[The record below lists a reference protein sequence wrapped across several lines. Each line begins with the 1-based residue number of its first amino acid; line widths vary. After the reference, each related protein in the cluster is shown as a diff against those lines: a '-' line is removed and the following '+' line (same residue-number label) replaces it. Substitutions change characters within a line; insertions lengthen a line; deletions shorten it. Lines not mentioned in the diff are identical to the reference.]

1 MHPLMV
7 TIRFKKQGIDVFRS
21 QEELKKCCSKS
32 FKGSDLAYLPSL
44 STNSYH
50 NIFIRVMFSCD
61 ALDFRNF
68 LSTTTLLALAL
79 LLLVIPKIYK
89 SCWILVWRPWMLS
102 RKFMKQGISGP
113 KYKILHGN
121 LREIRTLKQE
131 AKLTVLD
138 LNSNDIFPRVL
149 PHFHQWRSQYGETF
163 LYWQGTEPRIFISDH
178 ELVKQILSNKFGF
191 YVKPKTRP
199 EVLKLAGNGLVF
211 ADGIDWVRHRRILN
225 PAFSM
230 DKLKLM
236 TKLMVDCTLRMFEEW
251 SKQMNDGEKEQV
263 VMMNV
268 EFKRLTA
275 DIIATAAFG
284 SSYVEGTEVF
294 KSQRELQ
301 KCCAASVT
309 NVYIPGTEYLPTP
322 LNLKIWKLDGKINNS
337 IKRII
342 DARLK
347 AKSKNVEKDYGNDLL
362 GIMLASS
369 RSNET
374 EKKMSTNEII
384 EECKTFF
391 FAGHETT
398 ANLLTWTTML
408 LSLHQDWQEKLREEV
423 LNECGKDKIPDSDNC
438 SKLKLMNM
446 VLMETL
452 RLYGPVLNMIRS
464 AAQDMKLGNL
474 VIPKGTTIVV
484 PIVKMHRDKAVWGS
498 DSDKFNPLRFVN
510 GVSRAANHPNAF
522 LAFSIGPRVCIGQ
535 NFALMEAKTVLTMI
549 LQRFRLNL
557 SDEYKH
563 APADHLTLQPQY
575 GLPLMHRDKAVWG
588 NDSDKFNPLRFE
600 NGVSRAANHP
610 NAFLA
615 FSLGPRV
622 CIGQNFALMEAKTV
636 LTMILKRFRLNI
648 SDEYK
653 HAPADHLTLQPQFGL
668 PVMLQPIKWK

>member
-1 MHPLMV
+1 M
-7 TIRFKKQGIDVFRS
+7 
-21 QEELKKCCSKS
+21 EL
-32 FKGSDLAYLPSL
+32 
-44 STNSYH
+44 
-50 NIFIRVMFSCD
+50 
-61 ALDFRNF
+61 

-79 LLLVIPKIYK
+79 LLLVVPKICK
-89 SCWILVWRPWMLS
+89 SCWILVWRPLILS
-102 RKFMKQGISGP
+102 RKFKKQGISGP

-121 LREIRTLKQE
+121 LREMRKLKQE

-138 LNSNDIFPRVL
+138 PNSNDIFPRVL
-149 PHFHQWRSQYGETF
+149 PHFHKWMTQYGETF

-191 YVKPKTRP
+191 FGKPKTRP

-211 ADGIDWVRHRRILN
+211 TDGIDWVRHRRILN

-251 SKQMNDGEKEQV
+251 RKQGNDGEKEQV

-284 SSYVEGTEVF
+284 SSYAEGIEVF

-309 NVYIPGTEYLPTP
+309 NVYITGAEYLPTP
-322 LNLKIWKLDGKINNS
+322 LNLKIWKLDRKINNS
-337 IKRII
+337 IKGII

-347 AKSKNVEKDYGNDLL
+347 SKSKNIEKDYGNDLL
-362 GIMLASS
+362 GILLASAK
-369 RSNET
+369 SNES
-374 EKKMSTNEII
+374 EKKMSTDEII

-408 LSLHQDWQEKLREEV
+408 LSLHQDWQEKLRQEV

-464 AAQDMKLGNL
+464 ASEDMKLGNL
-474 VIPKGTTIVV
+474 EIPKGTAIVV

-498 DSDKFNPLRFVN
+498 DVDVFNPMRFEN

-549 LQRFRLNL
+549 LQRFRLN
-557 SDEYKH
+557 
-563 APADHLTLQPQY
+563 
-575 GLPLMHRDKAVWG
+575 
-588 NDSDKFNPLRFE
+588 
-600 NGVSRAANHP
+600 
-610 NAFLA
+610 
-615 FSLGPRV
+615 
-622 CIGQNFALMEAKTV
+622 
-636 LTMILKRFRLNI
+636 I

-653 HAPADHLTLQPQFGL
+653 HAPADHITLQPQYGL
-668 PVMLQPIKWK
+668 PVVLQPIN

>member
-1 MHPLMV
+1 M
-7 TIRFKKQGIDVFRS
+7 
-21 QEELKKCCSKS
+21 EL
-32 FKGSDLAYLPSL
+32 
-44 STNSYH
+44 
-50 NIFIRVMFSCD
+50 
-61 ALDFRNF
+61 

-79 LLLVIPKIYK
+79 LLLAVPKIYK

-102 RKFMKQGISGP
+102 RKSRKFKKQGISGP

-121 LREIRTLKQE
+121 LREIRKLKQE

-138 LNSNDIFPRVL
+138 PNSNDIFPRVL
-149 PHFHQWRSQYGETF
+149 PHFQQWMFEYGETF
-163 LYWQGTEPRIFISDH
+163 LFWQGTEPRIFISDH

-199 EVLKLAGNGLVF
+199 EILKLAGNGLVF
-211 ADGIDWVRHRRILN
+211 ADGLDWVRHRRILN

-230 DKLKLM
+230 DKLKLL
-236 TKLMVDCTLRMFEEW
+236 TTLMVDCTLRMFEEW
-251 SKQMNDGEKEQV
+251 RKQMNDGEKDKV

-284 SSYVEGTEVF
+284 SSYYAEGIEVF
-294 KSQRELQ
+294 KSQKELQ

-322 LNLKIWKLDGKINNS
+322 LNLKIWKLGKKLNNS

-347 AKSKNVEKDYGNDLL
+347 SKSKNIEKDYGNDLL
-362 GIMLASS
+362 GIMLASA
-369 RSNET
+369 RSNES
-374 EKKMSTNEII
+374 EKRLSIDEII

-398 ANLLTWTTML
+398 ANLLTWTSML

-423 LNECGKDKIPDSDNC
+423 FDECGKDKIPYLDNC

-464 AAQDMKLGNL
+464 ASEDMKLGNL
-474 VIPKGTTIVV
+474 EIPKGTTIVV

-498 DSDKFNPLRFVN
+498 DGDRFNPMRFEN

-549 LQRFRLNL
+549 LQRFRLNI
-557 SDEYKH
+557 SDDYKH

-575 GLPLMHRDKAVWG
+575 GLP
-588 NDSDKFNPLRFE
+588 
-600 NGVSRAANHP
+600 
-610 NAFLA
+610 
-615 FSLGPRV
+615 
-622 CIGQNFALMEAKTV
+622 
-636 LTMILKRFRLNI
+636 
-648 SDEYK
+648 
-653 HAPADHLTLQPQFGL
+653 
-668 PVMLQPIKWK
+668 VMLQPIN

>member
-1 MHPLMV
+1 M
-7 TIRFKKQGIDVFRS
+7 
-21 QEELKKCCSKS
+21 EL
-32 FKGSDLAYLPSL
+32 
-44 STNSYH
+44 
-50 NIFIRVMFSCD
+50 
-61 ALDFRNF
+61 

-79 LLLVIPKIYK
+79 LLLA
-89 SCWILVWRPWMLS
+89 
-102 RKFMKQGISGP
+102 KQGISGP

-121 LREIRTLKQE
+121 LREIRKLKQE

-138 LNSNDIFPRVL
+138 PNSNDIFPRVL
-149 PHFHQWRSQYGETF
+149 PHFQQWMFEYGETF
-163 LYWQGTEPRIFISDH
+163 LFWQGTEPRIFISDH

-199 EVLKLAGNGLVF
+199 EILKLAGNGLVF
-211 ADGIDWVRHRRILN
+211 ADGLDWVRHRRILN

-230 DKLKLM
+230 DKLKLL
-236 TKLMVDCTLRMFEEW
+236 TTLMVDCTLRMFEEW
-251 SKQMNDGEKEQV
+251 RKQMNDGEKDKV
-263 VMMNV
+263 VMMN
-268 EFKRLTA
+268 
-275 DIIATAAFG
+275 
-284 SSYVEGTEVF
+284 
-294 KSQRELQ
+294 ELQ

-322 LNLKIWKLDGKINNS
+322 LNLKIWKLGKKLNNS

-347 AKSKNVEKDYGNDLL
+347 SKSKNIEKDYGNDLL
-362 GIMLASS
+362 GIMLASA
-369 RSNET
+369 RSNES
-374 EKKMSTNEII
+374 EKRLSIDEII

-398 ANLLTWTTML
+398 ANLLTWTSML

-423 LNECGKDKIPDSDNC
+423 FDECGKDKIPYLDNC

-464 AAQDMKLGNL
+464 ASEDMKLGNL
-474 VIPKGTTIVV
+474 EIPKGTTIVV

-498 DSDKFNPLRFVN
+498 DGDRFNPMRFEN

-549 LQRFRLNL
+549 LQRFRLNI
-557 SDEYKH
+557 SDDYKH

-575 GLPLMHRDKAVWG
+575 GLP
-588 NDSDKFNPLRFE
+588 
-600 NGVSRAANHP
+600 
-610 NAFLA
+610 
-615 FSLGPRV
+615 
-622 CIGQNFALMEAKTV
+622 
-636 LTMILKRFRLNI
+636 
-648 SDEYK
+648 
-653 HAPADHLTLQPQFGL
+653 
-668 PVMLQPIKWK
+668 VMLQPIN